1 MSSQYVV
8 SRDCPSCGHDS
19 NNNLIEVTAKTR
31 AEELSDVELREYFI
45 GFRKDQ
51 CFFSYARC
59 SSCGILYCPKYFSQE
74 ALNELYSNMPDNTTV
89 SGEQDSERT
98 QKGYARFFRRFNSK
112 PKYLEIGADIG
123 LLTREFSSRFN
134 AIQADAI
141 EPNLEVHERFLAG
154 LNVPSSVYSD
164 GASLPI
170 NSKYDA
176 IAAIHVVDHLLHPMT
191 ELRANKE
198 RLVDGGQFLIVVHN
212 EKSFL
217 RKLLNKK
224 WPPFCLQ
231 HPQLFNPSTI
241 TEMLQNAGLTVLYI
255 KKTQNYLSLRQVFTL
270 ANSIG
275 LFPRS
280 GLSKIPEWSA
290 PIRLGNIAI
299 ISTPSET
306 Q

>member
-1 MSSQYVV
+1 MG
-8 SRDCPSCGHDS
+8 RDCPSCGHDS
-19 NNNLIEVTAKTR
+19 NKNEIEVAAKTK
-31 AEELSDVELREYFI
+31 AEELSDRELREYFI

-98 QKGYARFFRRFNSK
+98 QKGYARFFRSFHSK

-164 GASLPI
+164 GTSVPV

-198 RLVDGGQFLIVVHN
+198 RLLDGGQFLIVVHN

-217 RKLLNKK
+217 RKLLHKK

-241 TEMLQNAGLTVLYI
+241 SEMLQNAGLTTVKI
-255 KKTQNYLSLRQVFTL
+255 QKTQNYLSLRQVFTL

-275 LFPRS
+275 LFPRN
-280 GLSKIPEWSA
+280 GLSRIPEWSA

-299 ISTPSET
+299 ISTPAEN